1 MTRALDHRPLSSQEE
16 PRGTVVGAADCTL
29 VHHHQPPCWPLRAM
43 WIAHFIHSCSNKL
56 VVFSSPQAKDFAL
69 HHCHLHCRNKP
80 RLGGGFLYFQ
90 TLPIRWRANVLHL
103 RFGLNNILL
112 CVRHLITKFIYKV
125 FWKINNIVIIG
136 NNWKQQMDL
145 QEAGTYNRR
154 NVRDRGKNPGKV
166 PVTKAI
172 LLPSVFNLQ

>member
-1 MTRALDHRPLSSQEE
+1 MTRALDHPPLSSQEE

-90 TLPIRWRANVLHL
+90 TLPIRRRANVLHL
-103 RFGLNNILL
+103 RFGLNNGLL
-112 CVRHLITKFIYKV
+112 RSVLCSSLVCNKSRRMSRKLLLI
-125 FWKINNIVIIG
+125 
-136 NNWKQQMDL
+136 
-145 QEAGTYNRR
+145 
-154 NVRDRGKNPGKV
+154 
-166 PVTKAI
+166 
-172 LLPSVFNLQ
+172 

>member
-16 PRGTVVGAADCTL
+16 PRGTVVGAAVHISPSPPTAMLAAACYVDCTL
-29 VHHHQPPCWPLRAM
+29 HTL
-43 WIAHFIHSCSNKL
+43 CSNKL

-136 NNWKQQMDL
+136 NNWKQQMEL